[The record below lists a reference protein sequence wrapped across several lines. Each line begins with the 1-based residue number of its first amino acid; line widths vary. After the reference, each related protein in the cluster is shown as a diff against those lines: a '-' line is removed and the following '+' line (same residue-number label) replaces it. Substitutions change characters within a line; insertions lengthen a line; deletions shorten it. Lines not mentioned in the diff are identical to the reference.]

1 MLKHPRF
8 KKNVNHSGV
17 CSFTPQLLPNNLQVS
32 AYAFQR
38 YLRKSSF
45 THSPTPSIKAY
56 QLPCGCFVWVHSSGV
71 RQLSAL
77 PF

>member
-1 MLKHPRF
+1 MQKHPSF
-8 KKNVNHSGV
+8 KKNANYSGI
-17 CSFTPQLLPNNLQVS
+17 CSFTPQLMPSNLPVS
-32 AYAFQR
+32 PYAFNR
-38 YLRKSSF
+38 YLRKAAF
-45 THSPTPSIKAY
+45 THSPAPSVKAY